1 MSTPFDVESAKFLND
16 MMDVFKISSS
26 DLTNRPFI
34 EFMCDFKKPI
44 IMSTRGKPCRNRRAV
59 SWIEAKGNPLALL
72 HCVLELPHR

>member
-1 MSTPFDVESAKFLND
+1 

-44 IMSTRGKPCRNRRAV
+44 IMSHRGGQPC
-59 SWIEAKGNPLALL
+59 
-72 HCVLELPHR
+72 